1 MTKKHHYNLITVLL
15 LIGAIGLVIGMVK
28 KYEIECTKQGGKAQ
42 VAKTTIR
49 GITMECLK

>member
-1 MTKKHHYNLITVLL
+1 MTKKHQYNLITILI